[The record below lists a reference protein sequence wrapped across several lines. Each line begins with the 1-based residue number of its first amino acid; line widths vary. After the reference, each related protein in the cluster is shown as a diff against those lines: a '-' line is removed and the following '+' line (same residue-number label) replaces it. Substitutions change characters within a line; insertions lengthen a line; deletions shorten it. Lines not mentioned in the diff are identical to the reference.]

1 MPGRT
6 KWMKTLGELC
16 SRSSLKLLFYNCG
29 TISRRKGCKF
39 RVQWFGNGLVVRLR
53 LLNDLKNYDRK

>member
-29 TISRRKGCKF
+29 TQSASEKGANSGYSGS
-39 RVQWFGNGLVVRLR
+39 VMVW
-53 LLNDLKNYDRK
+53 